1 MTAAA
6 IAVVAIQAAVM
17 PCTAAI
23 FLTACCAT
31 ANPLDNVRTGD
42 LIFVAEKA
50 SEADSMSEAIA
61 SATGS
66 FVHVAIL
73 ERADDGS
80 IMVIDATPGRGV
92 DHHPLDTLF
101 ADFDGDAGH
110 YRIMRLCGSS
120 EADAQGYAQRAKAW
134 LGEPYDF
141 YYQADNGRHYCSE
154 LVYDA
159 YSDGDSHI
167 FEAVPMNFLDS
178 EGHLPAYWAELFES
192 LGCEVPQGAAGTNP
206 NDMSASQRLV
216 TIAEF

>member
-1 MTAAA
+1 MPMRSFPAAA
-6 IAVVAIQAAVM
+6 LIAMAGICLSSCKDS
-17 PCTAAI
+17 PD
-23 FLTACCAT
+23 
-31 ANPLDNVRTGD
+31 PLDAIRTGD
-42 LIFVAEKA
+42 LIFVAEQPED
-50 SEADSMSEAIA
+50 SSMSEAIA
-61 SATGS
+61 SSTGS

-73 ERADDGS
+73 ERAEDGS
-80 IMVIDATPGRGV
+80 LNVIDATPRRGV
-92 DHHPLDTLF
+92 DIHPLDTLF
-101 ADFDGDAGH
+101 ADFDGEAGH

-120 EADAQGYAQRAKAW
+120 EADAQGYVQRAKAW

-178 EGHLPAYWAELFES
+178 EGHLPAYWSELFES
-192 LGCEVPQGAAGTNP
+192 LGCEVPQGETGTNP
-206 NDMSASQRLV
+206 NDMSASDRLV